1 MSVKVFIAQP
11 ILGRTEEQIE
21 EERTSAIKDISVMF
35 GYDDV
40 EVVND
45 ICLDLSL
52 KSLSKSFSEMADAN
66 VIYFCKGWR
75 QDVDCDI
82 LYKIAVR
89 YDLYTIESMLEE

>member
-21 EERTSAIKDISVMF
+21 EERVDAIKAISVMF

-45 ICLDLSL
+45 ICLNLSL
-52 KSLSKSFSEMADAN
+52 QSLSKSFSEMADAN
-66 VIYFCKGWR
+66 VVYFYKGWR